1 MAKIIDTLVT
11 DETAS
16 ASPMRE
22 PVPPATPAAP
32 EVLKFRDK
40 LYTSRLVIVPGTDR
54 SYPVEKATVVV
65 PVSDFEAIKFLKA
78 SEEYEPF
85 KE

>member
-1 MAKIIDTLVT
+1 L
-11 DETAS
+11 
-16 ASPMRE
+16 
-22 PVPPATPAAP
+22 
-32 EVLKFRDK
+32 
-40 LYTSRLVIVPGTDR
+40 IVPGTDR

-65 PVSDFEAIKFLKA
+65 PVSDFEAVKFLKA

>member
-1 MAKIIDTLVT
+1 MAKIDATST
-11 DETAS
+11 DAQPSSEPALSSLTYS
-16 ASPMRE
+16 SPE
-22 PVPPATPAAP
+22 F
-32 EVLKFRDK
+32 LKFRDK

-54 SYPVEKATVVV
+54 SYPVEKATVEV
-65 PVSDFEAIKFLKA
+65 PVSDIEAIKFLKA

>member
-1 MAKIIDTLVT
+1 MAKIDTTITEVQT
-11 DETAS
+11 SSEPAIAS
-16 ASPMRE
+16 SPFSS
-22 PVPPATPAAP
+22 P
-32 EVLKFRDK
+32 ELLKFRDK

-65 PVSDFEAIKFLKA
+65 PTSDIEAVKFLKA

>member
-1 MAKIIDTLVT
+1 MAKIDTTST
-11 DETAS
+11 DAQAS
-16 ASPMRE
+16 SEPAIASSAFSSQE
-22 PVPPATPAAP
+22 F
-32 EVLKFRDK
+32 LKFRDK

-65 PVSDFEAIKFLKA
+65 PASDIEAVKFLKA

>member
-1 MAKIIDTLVT
+1 MAKIDTTAT
-11 DETAS
+11 DVQAS
-16 ASPMRE
+16 SEPAIASSAFSSQE
-22 PVPPATPAAP
+22 F
-32 EVLKFRDK
+32 LKFRDK
-40 LYTSRLVIVPGTDR
+40 LYTSRQLIAPGTDR

-65 PVSDFEAIKFLKA
+65 PVSDFEAVKFLKA

>member
-1 MAKIIDTLVT
+1 MAKIDTTVT
-11 DETAS
+11 EAQAS
-16 ASPMRE
+16 AE
-22 PVPPATPAAP
+22 PVIASSIFSSP
-32 EVLKFRDK
+32 EFLKFRDK
-40 LYTSRLVIVPGTDR
+40 VYTSRLLIVPGTDR

-65 PVSDFEAIKFLKA
+65 PASDIEAVKFLKA

>member
-1 MAKIIDTLVT
+1 MAKNDMTVT
-11 DETAS
+11 EAQAS
-16 ASPMRE
+16 SE
-22 PVPPATPAAP
+22 PVIASSMFSSP
-32 EVLKFRDK
+32 EFLKFRDK

-54 SYPVEKATVVV
+54 SYPVEKAMVVV
-65 PVSDFEAIKFLKA
+65 PVSDIEAVKFLKT

>member
-1 MAKIIDTLVT
+1 MAKIDTVT
-11 DETAS
+11 EVQAS
-16 ASPMRE
+16 SELAIASS
-22 PVPPATPAAP
+22 TYSSP
-32 EVLKFRDK
+32 ESLKFRDK
-40 LYTSRLVIVPGTDR
+40 LFTSRLVIVPGTDR

-65 PVSDFEAIKFLKA
+65 PASDIEAVKFLKA

>member
-1 MAKIIDTLVT
+1 MAKIDTTST
-11 DETAS
+11 DEQTPSELALS
-16 ASPMRE
+16 SQAYSSPE
-22 PVPPATPAAP
+22 S
-32 EVLKFRDK
+32 LKFRDK

-65 PVSDFEAIKFLKA
+65 PASDIEAVKFLKA

>member
-1 MAKIIDTLVT
+1 MAKIDTTVAEVQTSSEPALSSLT
-11 DETAS
+11 YS
-16 ASPMRE
+16 SPE
-22 PVPPATPAAP
+22 S
-32 EVLKFRDK
+32 LKFRDK

-54 SYPVEKATVVV
+54 SYPVEKATVEV
-65 PVSDFEAIKFLKA
+65 PVSDIEAIKFLKA

>member
-1 MAKIIDTLVT
+1 MAKIDTTST
-11 DETAS
+11 DAQAS
-16 ASPMRE
+16 SE
-22 PVPPATPAAP
+22 PAFSSSTYSSS
-32 EVLKFRDK
+32 ESLKFRDK

-54 SYPVEKATVVV
+54 SYLVENATVVV
-65 PVSDFEAIKFLKA
+65 PASDIEAVKFLKA

>member
-1 MAKIIDTLVT
+1 MAKIDT
-11 DETAS
+11 TATEVQASSEQTIASS
-16 ASPMRE
+16 AFSSQE
-22 PVPPATPAAP
+22 F
-32 EVLKFRDK
+32 LKFRDK
-40 LYTSRLVIVPGTDR
+40 LFTSRQLIVPGTDR

-65 PVSDFEAIKFLKA
+65 PVSDFEAVKFLKA

>member
-1 MAKIIDTLVT
+1 MAKIDTTST
-11 DETAS
+11 DVQTSSEPALSSSTFS
-16 ASPMRE
+16 SPE
-22 PVPPATPAAP
+22 S
-32 EVLKFRDK
+32 LKFRDK
-40 LYTSRLVIVPGTDR
+40 LYTSRQLIVPGTDR

-65 PVSDFEAIKFLKA
+65 PSSDIEAVKFLKA

>member
-1 MAKIIDTLVT
+1 MAKIDTTST
-11 DETAS
+11 DAQTS
-16 ASPMRE
+16 SE
-22 PVPPATPAAP
+22 PALSSSTYSSS
-32 EVLKFRDK
+32 EFLKFRDK
-40 LYTSRLVIVPGTDR
+40 LYTSRLLIVPGTDR

-65 PVSDFEAIKFLKA
+65 PASDIEAVKFLKA

>member
-1 MAKIIDTLVT
+1 MAKTT
-11 DETAS
+11 ETTAEQQ
-16 ASPMRE
+16 AAAQA
-22 PVPPATPAAP
+22 ATAL
-32 EVLKFRDK
+32 LKFRDK
-40 LYTSRLVIVPGTDR
+40 LYTSRLLIVPGTDR

-65 PVSDFEAIKFLKA
+65 PASDIEAVKFLKA